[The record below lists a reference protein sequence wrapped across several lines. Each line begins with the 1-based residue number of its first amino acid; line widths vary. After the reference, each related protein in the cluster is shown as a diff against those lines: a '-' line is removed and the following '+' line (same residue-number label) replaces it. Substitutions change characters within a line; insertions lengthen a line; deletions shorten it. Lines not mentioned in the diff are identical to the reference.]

1 MRTRTIDV
9 DINSNKLRILRYKQY
24 DHNNILEVFVKKNKE
39 ILDLSS
45 YTIRVF
51 FTLPDNTV
59 IQKNAIFK
67 DKKIIITIESILLEQ
82 YGKIPVEI
90 TMSNSNEIVTIFRM
104 YLEVEESI
112 DRNSAIEGN
121 PEWDIIKD
129 GLSVLDDKVSHAEL
143 EERLKDIGVDIY
155 VPTKTSD
162 LINDSGFIS
171 DIPNEFVTE
180 NELDKKGYLT
190 NDKLNNYYNKSEID
204 DKLFNISIG
213 GEINLDGYA
222 KKEDLNNKA
231 DKLFQSDMLTVSS
244 LGGIP
249 AGTNLN
255 NMSIQDV
262 LTKLLYPYVAPTVTT
277 SIIYTPTGGIY
288 EYGQVVTVNQIK
300 TTITKKS
307 EDIININFYEN
318 GSLLK
323 SLTNSVS
330 SGGNF
335 SCTISKDITS
345 SISNNYFQ
353 VKVKDASGNV
363 ITSNTSALN
372 FYYPYYYGVINANVD
387 ITESLIKGLTKQ
399 IVVKGNKTY
408 TYNPNYQRIVIAY
421 PKSYGVLKSILD
433 PNGFEQLNS
442 FTRLEISITGLDKT
456 SQVYYVY
463 VNDASTNANFKMT
476 FYY

>member
-9 DINSNKLRILRYKQY
+9 EINSNSLRILRYKQY
-24 DHNNILEVFVKKNKE
+24 DHNNILEVILRKNKE
-39 ILDLSS
+39 IVNLSA
-45 YTIRVF
+45 YTVRVF
-51 FTLPDNTV
+51 FTLPNNTV
-59 IQKNAIFK
+59 IQRNATFK
-67 DKKIIITIESILLEQ
+67 TDRLSIIIDSILLEKH
-82 YGKIPVEI
+82 GRIPVEI
-90 TMSNSNEIVTIFRM
+90 TISDGKEITTIFRM

-143 EERLKDIGVDIY
+143 ENRLKDIDVDI
-155 VPTKTSD
+155 PTKTSD

-171 DIPNEFVTE
+171 DIPEEFVTDDE
-180 NELDKKGYLT
+180 
-190 NDKLNNYYNKSEID
+190 LNNYYDKAEID
-204 DKLFNISIG
+204 KRLADVVIG
-213 GEINLDGYA
+213 GEINLEGYA

-262 LTKLLYPYVAPTVTT
+262 LTKLLYPYVAPTVTAST
-277 SIIYTPTGGIY
+277 VYTPKGGIY
-288 EYGQVVTVNQIK
+288 EYGQVVTVSQIK
-300 TTITKKS
+300 TTVTKKS
-307 EDIININFYEN
+307 ENIINIDFYEN

-335 SCTISKDITS
+335 SYTISKNITS

-363 ITSNTSALN
+363 TTSNTSALN
-372 FYYPYYYGVINANVD
+372 FYYPYYYGVINVNVD
-387 ITESLIKGLTKQ
+387 ITENLIKGLTKQ
-399 IVVKGNKTY
+399 IVAKGNKTY
-408 TYNPNYQRIVIAY
+408 TYNPNYQRMLIAY

-433 PNGFEQLNS
+433 PNGFEQLSS
-442 FTRLEISITGLDKT
+442 FTRLEIPIVGLDDT
-456 SQVYYVY
+456 SQNYYVY
-463 VNDASTNANFKMT
+463 VNDASTNTNFKMT
-476 FYY
+476 FCY

>member
-1 MRTRTIDV
+1 MRTRVIDL
-9 DINSNKLRILRYKQY
+9 DINSSSLRILRYKQF
-24 DHNNILEVFVKKNKE
+24 DHNNLLKVIVRKNKK
-39 ILDLSS
+39 IVDLTP

-51 FTLPDNTV
+51 FKTPKGETL
-59 IQKNAIFK
+59 QKNATLI
-67 DKKIIITIESILLEQ
+67 DGEINIVLESILLQ
-82 YGKIPVEI
+82 HHGKIPF
-90 TMSNSNEIVTIFRM
+90 EIVLSNGERIITTFTM
-104 YLEVEESI
+104 YLEIEKSI
-112 DRNSAIEGN
+112 DRNAPIEGS

-143 EERLKDIGVDIY
+143 EERLKDIDID
-155 VPTKTSD
+155 VEIPTKTSD

-171 DIPNEFVTE
+171 NIPDEFVTDDE
-180 NELDKKGYLT
+180 
-190 NDKLNNYYNKSEID
+190 LNNYYDKEEID
-204 DKLFNISIG
+204 ERLANIATG
-213 GEINLDGYA
+213 GEINLEGYA

-262 LTKLLYPYVAPTVTT
+262 LTKLLYPYVAPTVTA
-277 SIIYTPTGGIY
+277 SIVYTPTGGIY
-288 EYGQVVTVNQIK
+288 EYGQVVAVSQIK

-307 EDIININFYEN
+307 ENITNIDFYEN

-335 SCTISKDITS
+335 SCTISKNITS

-363 ITSNTSALN
+363 TTSNTSALN
-372 FYYPYYYGVINANVD
+372 FYYPYYYGVINVNVD

-399 IVVKGNKTY
+399 IVAKGNKAY
-408 TYNPNYQRIVIAY
+408 TYSPNYQRMLIAY

-442 FTRLEISITGLDKT
+442 FTRLELSITGLDKT